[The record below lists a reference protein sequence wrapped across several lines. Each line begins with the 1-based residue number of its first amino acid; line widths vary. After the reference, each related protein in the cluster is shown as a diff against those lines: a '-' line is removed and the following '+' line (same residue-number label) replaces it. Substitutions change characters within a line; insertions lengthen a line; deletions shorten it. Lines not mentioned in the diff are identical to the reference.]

1 MVRGVESHP
10 SKLSQL
16 QLKRNRPP
24 GPAAG
29 TAATILTNYNHFE
42 SHSCHCRNN
51 VTAGC
56 LNWSSNEKRGNLI
69 IKFCTKEK
77 INQSLVSSFSIPY
90 LLEANKTKDR

>member
-29 TAATILTNYNHFE
+29 AAATILTNYNYFE
-42 SHSCHCRNN
+42 RHSCHCRNN
-51 VTAGC
+51 VIAGLLGPGC
-56 LNWSSNEKRGNLI
+56 LNWSSNESRGNLEASER
-69 IKFCTKEK
+69 IKETSKK
-77 INQSLVSSFSIPY
+77 S
-90 LLEANKTKDR
+90 